1 VLNFAEARGSD
12 IMALLQRQSAAA
24 HCGAHGRREL
34 GAARRSLLLAIIALQ
49 AGSGAT
55 AAHLEHNALR

>member
-1 VLNFAEARGSD
+1 
-12 IMALLQRQSAAA
+12 MALLQRQSAAA